1 MDRNKQGHS
10 HFSCLTRFSI
20 LYLHLFLAELEVDYC
35 VCVQA
40 YHQIDE
46 VVRQAVAAQHF
57 EECRSR
63 NGIKCLNQ
71 IDKRDISLKVM
82 LLSLS
87 QCHEEIESTIDG
99 PSLWTKSTLILW
111 SVLLHDFFQPLY
123 HHARQDFGR
132 NIQKTYAAPVLRLSK
147 VSLLGQK
154 NQLGFQP
161 FRITDTSV
169 VRTIVKLRDNLWRK
183 PRINHF
189 QIPMLNVEFNIT
201 VQLRFAVPL

>member
-1 MDRNKQGHS
+1 MLLS
-10 HFSCLTRFSI
+10 TFPI
-20 LYLHLFLAELEVDYC
+20 LYLHLFLAELEVNYC

-71 IDKRDISLKVM
+71 IDRRDISLKVM

-111 SVLLHDFFQPLY
+111 SVLLHDFFSRSTITHDRILDAISRRHMP
-123 HHARQDFGR
+123 RQFFGCPR
-132 NIQKTYAAPVLRLSK
+132 SPFLGKRT
-147 VSLLGQK
+147 SLTFSHSG
-154 NQLGFQP
+154 
-161 FRITDTSV
+161 
-169 VRTIVKLRDNLWRK
+169 
-183 PRINHF
+183 
-189 QIPMLNVEFNIT
+189 
-201 VQLRFAVPL
+201 

>member
-1 MDRNKQGHS
+1 M
-10 HFSCLTRFSI
+10 FWSCSLPFVGAVRFGDEWVVRSPIGI
-20 LYLHLFLAELEVDYC
+20 LPVQQYSGSTDSGGQHKSARDYC

-123 HHARQDFGR
+123 HHARQEFGR

-147 VSLLGQK
+147 VSLFGQK

-169 VRTIVKLRDNLWRK
+169 VRTVVKLQSL
-183 PRINHF
+183 
-189 QIPMLNVEFNIT
+189 
-201 VQLRFAVPL
+201 A

>member
-1 MDRNKQGHS
+1 M
-10 HFSCLTRFSI
+10 
-20 LYLHLFLAELEVDYC
+20 
-35 VCVQA
+35 QA
-40 YHQIDE
+40 YHQVDE
-46 VVRQAVAAQHF
+46 VVGQAVAAQHF

-147 VSLLGQK
+147 VSLFGQK

-161 FRITDTSV
+161 FRIKDTSV

-183 PRINHF
+183 PRIDHF
-189 QIPMLNVEFNIT
+189 QIPMINVEFNIG

>member
-1 MDRNKQGHS
+1 MSYS
-10 HFSCLTRFSI
+10 HSI

-87 QCHEEIESTIDG
+87 QCHEELESTIDG

-147 VSLLGQK
+147 VSLFGQK
-154 NQLGFQP
+154 NQL
-161 FRITDTSV
+161 DTLSISV
-169 VRTIVKLRDNLWRK
+169 YYPGHGNKSENAKIRNTAIDNALSLR
-183 PRINHF
+183 
-189 QIPMLNVEFNIT
+189 E
-201 VQLRFAVPL
+201 

>member
-1 MDRNKQGHS
+1 MHLLL
-10 HFSCLTRFSI
+10 LTLPI

-147 VSLLGQK
+147 VSLFGQK
-154 NQLGFQP
+154 N
-161 FRITDTSV
+161 
-169 VRTIVKLRDNLWRK
+169 
-183 PRINHF
+183 
-189 QIPMLNVEFNIT
+189 
-201 VQLRFAVPL
+201 

>member
-1 MDRNKQGHS
+1 MHRVLHT
-10 HFSCLTRFSI
+10 LPI
-20 LYLHLFLAELEVDYC
+20 LDLHLFVAELEVDYC

-87 QCHEEIESTIDG
+87 QCHEKIESTIDG
-99 PSLWTKSTLILW
+99 PSLRTKPTLILW
-111 SVLLHDFFQPLY
+111 SVLLHDAFQPLY
-123 HHARQDFGR
+123 HHARQD
-132 NIQKTYAAPVLRLSK
+132 L
-147 VSLLGQK
+147 
-154 NQLGFQP
+154 
-161 FRITDTSV
+161 
-169 VRTIVKLRDNLWRK
+169 
-183 PRINHF
+183 
-189 QIPMLNVEFNIT
+189 
-201 VQLRFAVPL
+201 